1 MPRFLQ
7 EIVHDITESPRI
19 MILKGTKIIRAQNK
33 KKNFNGA
40 LDVITDYPLSFRNT
54 LILKTLMCF

>member
-1 MPRFLQ
+1 
-7 EIVHDITESPRI
+7 